1 MQKQTGSKDKPARS
15 SKPAAGK
22 RNADGAQPRTARP
35 AATEK
40 KSAPA
45 QKRTRAPSPAADT
58 AVEGVA
64 QKPATGRKSSRA
76 SFEAPVTEKLQKVL
90 ARAGFGSRR
99 ALETWVAEGRIT
111 VNGKVATL
119 GDRVAVSDKI
129 CVDRKPI
136 SMQRLE
142 GPRVRVLLYNKPI
155 GEICTRS
162 DPEKRPTIFERLPPL
177 EKGRWIA
184 VGRLD
189 INTSGLL
196 IITSDGELANKLM
209 HPSAQIDREYLVRVM
224 GAVDN
229 ETLQRL
235 RDGVELDDG
244 PAKFTDVAPMHKDD
258 SESINR
264 WYCCTLMEGRN
275 REVRRMWE
283 SQGLRVSRLK
293 RVRFGPVFLA
303 NKLPEG
309 RWQELTPG
317 ELAVLYQEAGLPVPK
332 ISDLTPKDIEQMKRE
347 QRKPMRSRSGVESA
361 RKVDTKPRRKR

>member
-1 MQKQTGSKDKPARS
+1 MKKDSDTKKNTSKVKSAAPKKP
-15 SKPAAGK
+15 SKSPRPGKSVATSPDAAK
-22 RNADGAQPRTARP
+22 PTPKSRPVTAKKGVEP

-40 KSAPA
+40 
-45 QKRTRAPSPAADT
+45 
-58 AVEGVA
+58 
-64 QKPATGRKSSRA
+64 
-76 SFEAPVTEKLQKVL
+76 LQKLL

-99 ALETWVAEGRIT
+99 ALETWISEGRVTI
-111 VNGKVATL
+111 NGKVATL
-119 GDRVAVSDKI
+119 GDRAALNDKI
-129 CVDRKPI
+129 CVDGKPV

-162 DPEKRPTIFERLPPL
+162 DPEGRPTIFERLPPL
-177 EKGRWIA
+177 ERGRWIA

-229 ETLQRL
+229 EMLQRL

-244 PAKFTDVAPMHKDD
+244 LAKFTDVTAMHKTDEK
-258 SESINR
+258 ESINN

-275 REVRRMWE
+275 REVRRLWE

-293 RVRFGPVFLA
+293 RVRYGPVFLA

-309 RWQELTPG
+309 RWQELMPG
-317 ELAVLYQEAGLPVPK
+317 ELAILYQEAGLPVPE
-332 ISDLTPKDIEQMKRE
+332 INALTPKDKEKMQRE
-347 QRKPMRSRSGVESA
+347 LRKPMRPRVGEKTSRKTVN
-361 RKVDTKPRRKR
+361 TKPRVRR

>member
-1 MQKQTGSKDKPARS
+1 MMPKKPGNTDKPVGD
-15 SKPAAGK
+15 KPTPAK
-22 RNADGAQPRTARP
+22 RTARKPVEPP
-35 AATEK
+35 A
-40 KSAPA
+40 
-45 QKRTRAPSPAADT
+45 
-58 AVEGVA
+58 
-64 QKPATGRKSSRA
+64 
-76 SFEAPVTEKLQKVL
+76 TEKLQKLL

-99 ALETWVAEGRIT
+99 ALETWVSEGRIT
-111 VNGKVATL
+111 INGKLATL
-119 GDRVAVSDKI
+119 GDRAALTDKI
-129 CVDRKPI
+129 CVDGKPV

-162 DPEKRPTIFERLPPL
+162 DPEGRPTIFSRLPPL
-177 EKGRWIA
+177 EKGRWVA

-209 HPSAQIDREYLVRVM
+209 HPSTQIDREYLVRVM

-229 ETLQRL
+229 EMLQRL

-244 PAKFTDVAPMHKDD
+244 VGRFTDVAPMHKDD
-258 SESINR
+258 SDSINR

-283 SQGLRVSRLK
+283 SQGLKVSRLK
-293 RVRFGPVFLA
+293 RVRYGPVFLA

-332 ISDLTPKDIEQMKRE
+332 IADLTPQDREQMKRE
-347 QRKPMRSRSGVESA
+347 QRKPMRGRTTGPA

>member
-1 MQKQTGSKDKPARS
+1 MQSDKPKKI
-15 SKPAAGK
+15 SKEKVKTNAKAKTKATIKAKDITPPAASDKKK
-22 RNADGAQPRTARP
+22 RSNLKSPEP

-40 KSAPA
+40 
-45 QKRTRAPSPAADT
+45 
-58 AVEGVA
+58 
-64 QKPATGRKSSRA
+64 
-76 SFEAPVTEKLQKVL
+76 LQKLL

-99 ALETWVAEGRIT
+99 ALETWVSEGRIT
-111 VNGKVATL
+111 LNGKVATL
-119 GDRVAVSDKI
+119 GDRASLTDKI
-129 CVDRKPI
+129 CVDGKPI
-136 SMQRLE
+136 SVKRLE

-162 DPEKRPTIFERLPPL
+162 DPEGRPTIFERMPPL

-229 ETLQRL
+229 EMLQRL

-244 PAKFTDVAPMHKDD
+244 LAKFTDVSPMHKKDD
-258 SESINR
+258 GESINN

-275 REVRRMWE
+275 REVRRLWE

-293 RVRFGPVFLA
+293 RVRYGPVFLA

-309 RWQELTPG
+309 RWQELMPG
-317 ELAVLYQEAGLPVPK
+317 ELAILYKEAGLPVPD
-332 ISDLTPKDIEQMKRE
+332 ISPLTPKDKEKMQRE
-347 QRKPMRSRSGVESA
+347 LRKPMRAARPGEKPA
-361 RKVDTKPRRKR
+361 RKTTANKNTANKTSANKPRVRR

>member
-1 MQKQTGSKDKPARS
+1 MKKNSTTPKAPVRKKTPIRKDTMPEEKVAEVISAEKP
-15 SKPAAGK
+15 
-22 RNADGAQPRTARP
+22 
-35 AATEK
+35 
-40 KSAPA
+40 
-45 QKRTRAPSPAADT
+45 KRTIKKGVEHAA
-58 AVEGVA
+58 
-64 QKPATGRKSSRA
+64 
-76 SFEAPVTEKLQKVL
+76 TEKLQKLL

-99 ALETWVAEGRIT
+99 ALETWVSEGRIT
-111 VNGKVATL
+111 LNGKVATL
-119 GDRVAVSDKI
+119 GDRAALTDKI
-129 CVDRKPI
+129 CVDGKPI
-136 SMQRLE
+136 SVKRLE

-162 DPEKRPTIFERLPPL
+162 DPEGRPTIFERMPPL

-229 ETLQRL
+229 EMLQRL

-244 PAKFTDVAPMHKDD
+244 LAKFTDVSPMHKNDD
-258 SESINR
+258 NDSINN

-275 REVRRMWE
+275 REVRRLWE

-293 RVRFGPVFLA
+293 RVRYGPVFLA

-309 RWQELTPG
+309 RWQELLPG
-317 ELAVLYQEAGLPVPK
+317 ELAILYKEAGLPVPD
-332 ISDLTPKDIEQMKRE
+332 ISPLTPKDKEKMQRE
-347 QRKPMRSRSGVESA
+347 LRKPMRAARPSEKPA
-361 RKVDTKPRRKR
+361 RKTTAKKPRVRR